1 MPPAMSLRRLELAV
15 DDDPSAW
22 HEHII
27 DDQLPQRGAG
37 RVDADAQG
45 QADRHRPV
53 DVAGVLAMLIGYG
66 LIRGVKNRDYL
77 AWRQG
82 REPLDMLENFASE
95 NAALTGVGRVLIGLG
110 AALALGGV
118 LLWFAR

>member
-1 MPPAMSLRRLELAV
+1 LNHFSGRAMG
-15 DDDPSAW
+15 W
-22 HEHII
+22 
-27 DDQLPQRGAG
+27 LP
-37 RVDADAQG
+37 VLLL
-45 QADRHRPV
+45 
-53 DVAGVLAMLIGYG
+53 VAGVLAMLIGYG

-82 REPLDMLENFASE
+82 RKPFDMLENFERE
-95 NAALTGVGRVLIGLG
+95 NAALTGVGRILIRLG

>member
-1 MPPAMSLRRLELAV
+1 MNHFLGRAMG
-15 DDDPSAW
+15 W
-22 HEHII
+22 
-27 DDQLPQRGAG
+27 LP
-37 RVDADAQG
+37 VLLL
-45 QADRHRPV
+45 
-53 DVAGVLAMLIGYG
+53 VAGVLAMLIGYR
-66 LIRGVKNRDYL
+66 LIRGVKHRDYL

-82 REPLDMLENFASE
+82 REPLDMLENFARE

>member
-1 MPPAMSLRRLELAV
+1 MG
-15 DDDPSAW
+15 W
-22 HEHII
+22 F
-27 DDQLPQRGAG
+27 
-37 RVDADAQG
+37 
-45 QADRHRPV
+45 PV
-53 DVAGVLAMLIGYG
+53 LLLVAGVLAMLIGYD
-66 LIRGVKNRDYL
+66 LILGVKNRDYL

-95 NAALTGVGRVLIGLG
+95 NAALAGVGRVLIRLG